1 MVRSLLMLRCNIK
14 NMHRYYSPLD
24 KLLAQLNRG
33 LSPALAVGAQ
43 ADRKTPALGLEE
55 AELSDQEREHAMR
68 LMRVNHAGEVAAQAL
83 YHGQALTAKLPE
95 VRSEMEHAADEENDH
110 LAWCEQRI
118 HELGGEVSA
127 LQPFWYAGSFA
138 LGALAGAIGDKW
150 SLGFVAETEKQVVKH
165 LEEHENQLPQQ
176 DQKTRAI
183 LKQMKQDEE
192 EHGEKAMQA
201 GGAELPEPVQLAM
214 SISSKVMTKT
224 AYWW

>member
-1 MVRSLLMLRCNIK
+1 MLRCNIK
-14 NMHRYYSPLD
+14 NMQRRYSTLD
-24 KLLAQLNRG
+24 KLFTELNRG
-33 LSPALAVGAQ
+33 LAPALETNAV
-43 ADRKTPALGLEE
+43 ADRPTPAQSLPE
-55 AELSDQEREHAMR
+55 ASMSDSEREHAMR

-83 YHGQALTAKLPE
+83 YHGQAVTAKLPE
-95 VRSEMEHAADEENDH
+95 VRAEMEHAADEENDH

-118 HELGGEVSA
+118 RELGGEVSA

-138 LGALAGAIGDKW
+138 LGVLAGAIGDKW

-165 LEEHENQLPQQ
+165 LEEHETQLPAE

-183 LKQMKQDEE
+183 LKQMKQDEA

-201 GGAELPEPVQLAM
+201 GGAELPEVVQLMM
-214 SISSKVMTKT
+214 SLSSKVMTKT

>member
-1 MVRSLLMLRCNIK
+1 MLRRSIK
-14 NMHRYYSPLD
+14 NMQRRYSALD
-24 KLLAQLNRG
+24 KLFTELNRG
-33 LSPALAVGAQ
+33 LSPALETAAV
-43 ADRKTPALGLEE
+43 ADRPTPAQPLPE
-55 AELSDQEREHAMR
+55 ATLSDSEREHAMR

-83 YHGQALTAKLPE
+83 YHGQAVTAKLPE
-95 VRSEMEHAADEENDH
+95 VRAEMEHAAEEENDH

-118 HELGGEVSA
+118 RELGGEVSA

-165 LEEHENQLPQQ
+165 LNEHEQQLPDH

-183 LKQMKQDEE
+183 LKQMKADEAA
-192 EHGEKAMQA
+192 HGAKAIEA
-201 GGAELPEPVQLAM
+201 GGAELPETVQLLM

>member
-1 MVRSLLMLRCNIK
+1 MLRRNIK
-14 NMHRYYSPLD
+14 NMQRHYSRLD
-24 KLLAQLNRG
+24 NFLTQLNQG
-33 LSPALAVGAQ
+33 LSPAFASNAQ
-43 ADRKTPALGLEE
+43 AARSNPAQQHGE
-55 AELSDQEREHAMR
+55 AALADQDREHAMR

-95 VRSEMEHAADEENDH
+95 VRSEMEHAAVEENDH
-110 LAWCEQRI
+110 LAWCEERI
-118 HELGGEVSA
+118 HELGGQVSA

-165 LEEHENQLPQQ
+165 LESHEKQLPDN

-183 LKQMKQDEE
+183 LKQMKQDEA
-192 EHGEKAMQA
+192 EHGERAMQA
-201 GGAELPEPVQLAM
+201 GGAVLPEPVQLMM

>member
-1 MVRSLLMLRCNIK
+1 MRR
-14 NMHRYYSPLD
+14 HYSALD
-24 KLLAQLNRG
+24 KLLSQVNQG
-33 LSPALAVGAQ
+33 LSPALASGAQ
-43 ADRKTPALGLEE
+43 ADRKTPAKDVDE
-55 AELSDQEREHAMR
+55 ATMSDREKDHAMR

-95 VRSEMEHAADEENDH
+95 VRAEMEHAAEEENDH

-118 HELGGEVSA
+118 KELGGEVSA

-150 SLGFVAETEKQVVKH
+150 SLGFVAETEAQVVKH
-165 LEEHENQLPQQ
+165 LESHESELPPQ
-176 DQKTRAI
+176 DERTRAI
-183 LKQMKQDEE
+183 LRQMKQDEA

-201 GGAELPEPVQLAM
+201 GGAVLPEPVQLLM

>member
-1 MVRSLLMLRCNIK
+1 MRR
-14 NMHRYYSPLD
+14 HYSPLD
-24 KLLAQLNRG
+24 KLFTELNRG

-43 ADRKTPALGLEE
+43 AERATPAKGLEE
-55 AELSDQEREHAMR
+55 AKMSAKEREHAMR

-95 VRSEMEHAADEENDH
+95 VRQEMEHAADEENDH
-110 LAWCEQRI
+110 LAWCEERI

-127 LQPFWYAGSFA
+127 LQPFWYVGSFA

-165 LEEHENQLPQQ
+165 LEEHETQLPEQ

-183 LKQMKQDEE
+183 LKQMKQDEA

-201 GGAELPEPVQLAM
+201 GGAELPEPIQLAM

>member
-1 MVRSLLMLRCNIK
+1 MLRCNIK
-14 NMHRYYSPLD
+14 NMQRRYSPLD
-24 KLLAQLNRG
+24 KLFTELNRG
-33 LSPALAVGAQ
+33 LAPALETNAI
-43 ADRKTPALGLEE
+43 ADRPTPAQSLPE
-55 AELSDQEREHAMR
+55 ASMSDSEREHAMR

-83 YHGQALTAKLPE
+83 YHGQAVTAKLPE
-95 VRSEMEHAADEENDH
+95 VRAEMEHAAEEENDH

-118 HELGGEVSA
+118 RELGGEVSA

-165 LEEHENQLPQQ
+165 LEEHETQLPAE
-176 DQKTRAI
+176 DHKTRAI
-183 LKQMKQDEE
+183 LKQMKQDEA

-201 GGAELPEPVQLAM
+201 GGAELPELVQLMM
-214 SISSKVMTKT
+214 SLSSKIMTKT

>member
-1 MVRSLLMLRCNIK
+1 MLRCSIK
-14 NMHRYYSPLD
+14 NMQRRYSTLD
-24 KLLAQLNRG
+24 KLFTELNRG
-33 LSPALAVGAQ
+33 LAPALETNAV
-43 ADRKTPALGLEE
+43 ADRPTPAQSLPE
-55 AELSDQEREHAMR
+55 ASMSDSEREHAMR

-83 YHGQALTAKLPE
+83 YHGQAVTAKLPE
-95 VRSEMEHAADEENDH
+95 VRAEMEHAADEENDH

-118 HELGGEVSA
+118 RELGGEVSA

-138 LGALAGAIGDKW
+138 LGVLAGAIGDKW

-165 LEEHENQLPQQ
+165 LEEHETQLPAE

-183 LKQMKQDEE
+183 LKQMKQDEA

-201 GGAELPEPVQLAM
+201 GGAELPEVVQLIM
-214 SISSKVMTKT
+214 SLSSKVMTKT

>member
-1 MVRSLLMLRCNIK
+1 MLRCSIK
-14 NMHRYYSPLD
+14 NMQRRYSTLD
-24 KLLAQLNRG
+24 KLFTELNRG
-33 LSPALAVGAQ
+33 LAPALETNAV
-43 ADRKTPALGLEE
+43 ADRPTPAQSLPE
-55 AELSDQEREHAMR
+55 ASMSHSEREHAMR

-83 YHGQALTAKLPE
+83 YHGQAVTAKLPE
-95 VRSEMEHAADEENDH
+95 VRAEMEHAADEENDH

-118 HELGGEVSA
+118 RELGGEVSA

-138 LGALAGAIGDKW
+138 LGVLAGAIGDKW

-165 LEEHENQLPQQ
+165 LEEHETQLPAE

-183 LKQMKQDEE
+183 LKQMKQDEA

-201 GGAELPEPVQLAM
+201 GGAELPEVVQLIM
-214 SISSKVMTKT
+214 SLSSKVMTKT

>member
-1 MVRSLLMLRCNIK
+1 MLRCSIK
-14 NMHRYYSPLD
+14 NMQRRYSTLD
-24 KLLAQLNRG
+24 KLFTELNRG
-33 LSPALAVGAQ
+33 LAPALETNAV
-43 ADRKTPALGLEE
+43 ADRPTPAQSLPE
-55 AELSDQEREHAMR
+55 ASMSDSEREHAMR

-83 YHGQALTAKLPE
+83 YHGQAVTAKLPE
-95 VRSEMEHAADEENDH
+95 VRAEMEHAADEENDH

-118 HELGGEVSA
+118 RELGGEVSA

-165 LEEHENQLPQQ
+165 LEEHETQLPAE

-183 LKQMKQDEE
+183 LKQMKQDEA

-201 GGAELPEPVQLAM
+201 GGAELPEVVQLMM
-214 SISSKVMTKT
+214 SLSSKVMTKT

>member
-1 MVRSLLMLRCNIK
+1 MLRCNIK
-14 NMHRYYSPLD
+14 NMQRRYSTLD
-24 KLLAQLNRG
+24 KLFTELNRG
-33 LSPALAVGAQ
+33 LAPALETNAV
-43 ADRKTPALGLEE
+43 ADRPTPAQSLPE
-55 AELSDQEREHAMR
+55 ATMSDSEREHAMR

-83 YHGQALTAKLPE
+83 YHGQAVTAKLPE
-95 VRSEMEHAADEENDH
+95 VRAEMEHAAEEENDH
-110 LAWCEQRI
+110 LAWCEERI
-118 HELGGEVSA
+118 RELGGEVSA

-165 LEEHENQLPQQ
+165 LEEHETQLPAE

-183 LKQMKQDEE
+183 LKQMKQDEA

-201 GGAELPEPVQLAM
+201 GGAELPEVVQLMM
-214 SISSKVMTKT
+214 SLSSKVMTKT

>member
-1 MVRSLLMLRCNIK
+1 
-14 NMHRYYSPLD
+14 MHRHYSPLD
-24 KLLAQLNRG
+24 KLLNELNRG
-33 LSPALAVGAQ
+33 LSPALASGAE
-43 ADRKTPALGLEE
+43 ADRATPARGL
-55 AELSDQEREHAMR
+55 AETEMSAQEKEHAMR

-95 VRSEMEHAADEENDH
+95 VRTEMEHAADEENDH
-110 LAWCEQRI
+110 LAWCEERI
-118 HELGGEVSA
+118 HELGGQVSA

-165 LEEHENQLPQQ
+165 LEEHEQQLPAQ

-183 LKQMKQDEE
+183 LKQMKTDEE
-192 EHGEKAMQA
+192 EHGAKAIEA
-201 GGAELPEPVQLAM
+201 GGAELPETVQLLM

>member
-1 MVRSLLMLRCNIK
+1 MLRCNIK
-14 NMHRYYSPLD
+14 NMQRRYSPLD
-24 KLLAQLNRG
+24 KLFTELNRG
-33 LSPALAVGAQ
+33 LAPALETNAI
-43 ADRKTPALGLEE
+43 ADRPTPAQSLPE
-55 AELSDQEREHAMR
+55 ASLSDSEREHAMR

-83 YHGQALTAKLPE
+83 YHGQAVTAKLPE
-95 VRSEMEHAADEENDH
+95 VRAEMEHAADEENDH

-118 HELGGEVSA
+118 RELGGEVSA

-165 LEEHENQLPQQ
+165 LEEHETQLPAE

-183 LKQMKQDEE
+183 LKQMKQDEA

-201 GGAELPEPVQLAM
+201 GGAELPELVQLMM
-214 SISSKVMTKT
+214 SLSSKVMTKT

>member
-1 MVRSLLMLRCNIK
+1 MLRCNIK
-14 NMHRYYSPLD
+14 NMQRRYSPLD
-24 KLLAQLNRG
+24 KLFTELNRG
-33 LSPALAVGAQ
+33 LAPALETNAI
-43 ADRKTPALGLEE
+43 ADRPTPAQSLPE
-55 AELSDQEREHAMR
+55 ASMSDSEREHAMR

-83 YHGQALTAKLPE
+83 YHGQAVTAKLPE
-95 VRSEMEHAADEENDH
+95 VRAEMEHAAEEENDH

-118 HELGGEVSA
+118 RELGGEVSA

-165 LEEHENQLPQQ
+165 LEEHETQLPAE

-183 LKQMKQDEE
+183 LKQMKQDEA

-201 GGAELPEPVQLAM
+201 GGAELPELVQLMM
-214 SISSKVMTKT
+214 SLSSKIMTKT